1 MSLRPAPPIA
11 SLAAQAVASA
21 TAQHQAASM
30 TKTPMVR
37 MHFSRLLRGVSA
49 LSALL
54 ALVVLALAPAAH
66 AAQTGELQGYIIDAE
81 GVPVAGV
88 RVTLSSPQLIGGP
101 RRTTS
106 GEGGDFRFSA
116 LEPGSYTVSLEHPRH
131 LPLTERDI
139 VVGIDAVVIRD
150 YLLEPRVVGDSE
162 APQVVEV
169 VASAPVVDT
178 TSTSTATS
186 VRPEMTDRL
195 PTARSYQDMAA
206 FAPGAVDS
214 AAASGNYSIHGG
226 TGYSNQYLLDG
237 INITDPVTN
246 TFSANFNFD
255 AIAETQVLTGGFDA
269 EYGYSTGG
277 IINIV
282 TKSGGD
288 EFTLDGSIYWQPSQ
302 LQLLDP
308 GELNDSNEI
317 NANLA
322 VGGPILKQRLWFFLS
337 GQYVDQAATTPLE
350 SQIFNDV
357 ATLPARTYRALYL
370 LGKLKWQPTDWQ
382 RTTLLLQGDPTWIT
396 NELQDATVHPSAE
409 RQRFQG
415 GVRIGLSSETVLT
428 DELLWKTQVGYSA
441 SRLQIFP
448 MSGDFSTPGHQNI
461 TSGHSTVNDYLDYDD
476 WRYRLQLHSSLT
488 YFLENFLGD
497 HELKAGV
504 EGALTWEDFY
514 QSYAGGQLFRDQL
527 GPNGEVVP
535 YQVDIVTAPEDKL
548 VWGNTVSLFMQDV
561 WRPVRSLT
569 IRPGVRFDSAR
580 TYNDEKD
587 GGEEIFNLNWVSPR
601 IGVAWD
607 PFGDGKT
614 VVRGGYFQYAD
625 MGMLLMPSFVG
636 RGLGLRTMEYN
647 PITQEY
653 DIRVREIGGESAVV
667 AKDNLVPP
675 VMHEIIAG
683 IEREVFP
690 NAALSGHVIYRRK
703 NNMWEDDEVN
713 VIWNKDGSD
722 AIGFYNGRPEYI
734 FSVGTPD
741 ESFSQYVAL
750 ELKFDKRLSDN
761 WALLAT
767 YTLSRLEGTNDSLLT
782 YALDNPRQAPY
793 EHGFLEDDIRHN
805 ARVSAS
811 YELPLGII
819 IGATAIYRSGRPY
832 NHYYLNQFY
841 GDYLDRRA
849 RRGYD
854 PGADLADPSDDKELR
869 LPDQMFVNARF
880 LWDLRQLTGQEIQ
893 LLADVFNLLNARP
906 TTSVEERHIN
916 EGRDFGKP
924 LTRAS
929 PLSAQ
934 LALRYRF

>member
-1 MSLRPAPPIA
+1 MRGRTDMRKADHMTTGTPMARTLLTTLLRTLP
-11 SLAAQAVASA
+11 AVAA
-21 TAQHQAASM
+21 
-30 TKTPMVR
+30 
-37 MHFSRLLRGVSA
+37 LGVVA
-49 LSALL
+49 F
-54 ALVVLALAPAAH
+54 APAAR

-88 RVTLSSPQLIGGP
+88 RVSLTSPQLIGGA
-101 RRTTS
+101 RTATS
-106 GEGGDFRFSA
+106 GDEGDFRFPS
-116 LEPGSYTVSLEHPRH
+116 LDPGSYTVKLEHPRY
-131 LPLTERDI
+131 LPVTESQI

-150 YLLEPRVVGDSE
+150 YLLEPRPIGDSE
-162 APQVVEV
+162 APRAIEV
-169 VASAPVVDT
+169 VATAPVVDT
-178 TSTSTATS
+178 TSTSTSTS

-195 PTARSYQDMAA
+195 PTGRSYQDMAA

-246 TFSANFNFD
+246 TFSTNFNFD
-255 AIAETQVLTGGFDA
+255 AIAETQILTSGFDA

-288 EFTLDGSIYWQPSQ
+288 EFTLDGSVYWQPSQ

-308 GELNDSNEI
+308 GEVNDSNEV

-322 VGGPILKQRLWFFLS
+322 VGGPILKKRLWFFLS

-350 SQIFNDV
+350 TPVFDDV
-357 ATLPARTYRALYL
+357 EAIPARTYRALYL
-370 LGKLKWQPTDWQ
+370 LGKLKWQPVEWQ
-382 RTTLLLQGDPTWIT
+382 RLTLLMQGDPTWIT
-396 NELQDATVHPSAE
+396 NELQDATVHPDAE

-415 GVRIGLSSETVLT
+415 GVKIGLSSETVLT
-428 DELLWKTQVGYSA
+428 DALLWKTQLGYSA
-441 SRLQIFP
+441 DRLQIFP
-448 MSGDFSTPGHQNI
+448 LSADFETPGHQNI
-461 TSGHSTVNDYLDYDD
+461 SNGLSTVNDYRDYDD

-488 YFLENFLGD
+488 YFLEDFLGD
-497 HELKAGV
+497 HELKGGV
-504 EGALTWEDFY
+504 EGAVTWEDLY
-514 QSYAGGQLFRDQL
+514 TSYAGGMLFRDQL
-527 GPNGEVVP
+527 GPNGEVLP
-535 YQVDIVTAPEDKL
+535 YEVDIVTAPEDKV
-548 VWGNTVSLFMQDV
+548 VWGNTVSLFLQDV
-561 WRPVRSLT
+561 WRPFRSLT

-580 TYNDEKD
+580 TYNDVKD
-587 GGEEIFNLNWVSPR
+587 GGREIFNLNWVSPR
-601 IGVAWD
+601 LGVAWD

-614 VVRGGYFQYAD
+614 VLRAGYFQYAD
-625 MGMLLMPSFVG
+625 MGMLLMPNFVG
-636 RGLGLRTMEYN
+636 RGIGMRTMQYN

-653 DIRVREIGGESAVV
+653 DVLVRESGGESSVV

-675 VMHEIIAG
+675 VMHEIVAG
-683 IEREVFP
+683 LEREVFD
-690 NAALSGHVIYRRK
+690 NASLSGHVIFRRK

-734 FSVGTPD
+734 FSLGSPE
-741 ESFSQYVAL
+741 ESFSQYTAL
-750 ELKFDKRLSDN
+750 ELKFDKRLADK

-767 YTLSRLEGTNDSLLT
+767 YTLARLEGTNDSLIT
-782 YALDNPRQAPY
+782 YALDNPRQAPFEY
-793 EHGFLEDDIRHN
+793 GFLEDDIRHN
-805 ARVSAS
+805 ARISAS

-819 IGATAIYRSGRPY
+819 VGATAVYLSGRPY
-832 NHYYLNQFY
+832 NHYYLNSFY

-854 PGADLADPSDDKELR
+854 PGADPLDPSDDKELR
-869 LPDQMFVNARF
+869 LPDQMYVNARA
-880 LWDLRQLTGQEIQ
+880 LWNLQQLTGQEIQ
-893 LLADVFNLLNARP
+893 LIADVFNVFNARP
-906 TTSVEERHIN
+906 TTAVEERHIN

-924 LTRAS
+924 LTRAN